1 MNETM
6 PRTPFSTP
14 LSGSARET
22 EIRIRNIFSGPK
34 KRPPLPFLILVFS
47 VCIFCGNLVSCQ
59 VKEAKGPEAEVWVD
73 YSSTG
78 EMPWDKSIELQLE
91 EYPGVTFRW
100 TPYGIT
106 AEDETGETALIG
118 GMPVWNVFLCDLN
131 GDGRRELCA
140 TVYFGSGITDS
151 HIEVYDYDA
160 KQWYILRDRM
170 EYDYALSLEDG
181 QLQVSRWEYQGGP
194 PCQGEPFSVGR
205 LALSS
210 DDSLEGKWFIA
221 QAAQFP
227 WQDESDETEQPAP
240 PESVAPPTVDPD
252 PAARAAYVK
261 TLDDLLYRDTLPDG
275 TECTPY
281 SEEYPGGFERMEDN
295 TFAVADVDGDGRE
308 ELVFLT
314 LPNIYAGYRGWVLDY
329 DQSAGSVRVQFDGFP
344 SLTFY
349 SNGALAEDDSHA
361 QGVWADDV
369 WPHSLYRYLPESD
382 SYELAGHASAWEKA
396 VSDINVGN
404 LPPFPTEKD
413 TSGAGILYYIHP
425 ISSYEYLNTF
435 DSRVNMAVDQSVYL
449 EWLEPILGNAR
460 PLELEYLPLTEENI
474 NRLK

>member
-1 MNETM
+1 MNNKM

-14 LSGSARET
+14 LSGSAKET

-34 KRPPLPFLILVFS
+34 KRPPALFLALMFS

-160 KQWYILRDRM
+160 KQWYILWDRM

-210 DDSLEGKWFIA
+210 DDSQERDGMWFIA

-227 WQDESDETEQPAP
+227 WSDEPDETEQPAP
-240 PESVAPPTVDPD
+240 EAPEPVVPPTVDPD

-261 TLDDLLYRDTLPDG
+261 TLEDLLYRSILPDG
-275 TECTPY
+275 TDY
-281 SEEYPGGFERMEDN
+281 WSGSMEDN

-314 LPNIYAGYRGWVLDY
+314 RPNIYAGYRGWVLDY

-382 SYELAGHASAWEKA
+382 SYELAGHVSAWEKA

-413 TSGAGILYYIHP
+413 TSGMGILYYIHP
-425 ISSYEYLNTF
+425 VSSYEYLNTV

-449 EWLEPILGNAR
+449 EWLEPILGNAQ